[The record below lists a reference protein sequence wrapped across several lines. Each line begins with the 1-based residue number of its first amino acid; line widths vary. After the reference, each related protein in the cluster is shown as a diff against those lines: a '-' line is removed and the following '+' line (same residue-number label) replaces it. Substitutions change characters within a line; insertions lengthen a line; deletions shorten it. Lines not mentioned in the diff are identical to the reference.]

1 MHQPSEQ
8 PEFVKTVKEIK
19 NAEEEYDRLINSAKE
34 KAEKTVREAREKAL
48 DERTRTE
55 EEIVGLKDERLRKG
69 SEAIE
74 AEVQKL
80 VKKAREEASST
91 GKKSMNAQAVSKLVK
106 DFLGSL

>member
-34 KAEKTVREAREKAL
+34 KAGKIVREAREKSL
-48 DERTRTE
+48 DERTRAE
-55 EEIVGLKDERLRKG
+55 EEIVGLKDEQLRKG

-74 AEVQKL
+74 SEVQEL

>member
-8 PEFVKTVKEIK
+8 PEFVKTVKDIR
-19 NAEEEYDRLINSAKE
+19 NAEEEYDRLISSAKE
-34 KAEKTVREAREKAL
+34 KAEKIVREAREKAL
-48 DERTRTE
+48 DERTKTE
-55 EEIVGLKDERLRKG
+55 EEIVGLKDGQLRKG

-91 GKKSMNAQAVSKLVK
+91 GKKSMGAQAVSKIVK
-106 DFLGSL
+106 DFLDSL